1 MNHAALHAA
10 FDRLTKN
17 LGPLKE
23 PFEKLS
29 SPALANLIHA
39 SVKNAPFFYGRCW
52 SKLDSSLAFA
62 ETALTSPIYLIG
74 DLALTIISAPFALC
88 SKDASEFFKCHLIRS
103 GIDIAAFG
111 IGVVGTFSPDSGM
124 WLTEKL
130 ITKIFDID
138 KISKDILNIVSQEAF
153 KTIQSML
160 MQAGMINFAAFVPPP
175 VGVSTSASSTSS
187 NGLSPVEDPD

>member
-17 LGPLKE
+17 LGPLKD

-29 SPALANLIHA
+29 SPALTNLVHA
-39 SVKNAPFFYGRCW
+39 SVKNAPIFYGRCW

-88 SKDASEFFKCHLIRS
+88 SKDASDFFKCHLIRS

-111 IGVVGTFSPDSGM
+111 IGVVGTFSPDSGS

-130 ITKIFDID
+130 ITKIFDVD
-138 KISKDILNIVSQEAF
+138 KISKDILSIVSQEAF

-160 MQAGMINFAAFVPPP
+160 IQAGMINFAAFVPI
-175 VGVSTSASSTSS
+175 TTASASSPA
-187 NGLSPVEDPD
+187 NIEPPAVEPVD